1 MKAVVDRILENNL
14 NELKGLSIEGE
25 IPFTEEFLNEL
36 VGIFLASGSPA
47 KTTFQPPAPSTGA
60 GIDFSQILNK
70 LDKKE
75 LKIELKEKLAVLK
88 ISVKKF

>member
-1 MKAVVDRILENNL
+1 MKAVVQRILENNL

-36 VGIFLASGSPA
+36 IGIFLENSSM
-47 KTTFQPPAPSTGA
+47 PSAA
-60 GIDFSQILNK
+60 GIQAPASSEAKPDISKILNS

-88 ISVKKF
+88 INAKKF